1 MDSELLASFIFIILQ
16 KQRIN
21 KTDKMSII
29 KLKKLVTLLLL
40 KKNEK
45 KK

>member
-1 MDSELLASFIFIILQ
+1 MDSELLASFIILQ

-21 KTDKMSII
+21 KTDKISII

-40 KKNEK
+40 KKNEEK
-45 KK
+45 K